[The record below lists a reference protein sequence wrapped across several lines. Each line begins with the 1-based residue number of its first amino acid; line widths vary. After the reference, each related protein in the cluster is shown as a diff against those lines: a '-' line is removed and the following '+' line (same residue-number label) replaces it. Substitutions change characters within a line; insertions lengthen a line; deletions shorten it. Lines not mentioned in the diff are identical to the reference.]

1 MSLLTRFRRSGPLR
15 SLGAAAALLAAGLFV
30 TAPAT
35 VLAQEQAQ
43 PNAAAAAD
51 GAAGEPVVVVALG
64 SLQQL
69 MQDVNYISG
78 VIDQAQLGG
87 MFSMMAAT
95 FTQGIEQNKPLG
107 VLISL
112 EDGMPAITGVIPT
125 QDAKGVL
132 KRLEA
137 QTGPADELDD
147 GTMVIAFG
155 ATTIYVK
162 QQGDWAV
169 VAGDRDHLKS
179 APADPLPLLEEL
191 GKEYLVAAR
200 VRPQLV
206 PDDLRGLL
214 IDQIRQG
221 FEQATAA
228 QVETPE
234 SARELAE
241 NSIEQLEMIINET
254 EEMTFGVRVDQS
266 AKQLAIDMTVI
277 GKTGSALAE
286 LYASQKAVP
295 SQFAS
300 VVRDDAIAYAHYAT
314 SIGPKAVEQAK
325 GSMKMMLQTLDEA
338 IGQQDGISY
347 EIQTEISAYLERI
360 GGLVIDSMSEGRA
373 DMGLALVPT
382 DDGVGFVAGAFVAD
396 GSEVA
401 KIVKEIA
408 GKVEFEPG
416 APTFKFDT
424 ENHKGVSI
432 HVVEADIPA
441 SIEEARKVF
450 GESLTLYLGTGE
462 KSVYAAVGNGAQE
475 MMKKLIDSGQNDTP
489 GDRPIGQG
497 RVQLLPILEVIQNVE
512 ANDSIATMID
522 ALSRSDDP
530 GVINVTATGI
540 DNGQAFKVTLSEGVL
555 KALVGAVLANQ
566 ELGF

>member
-1 MSLLTRFRRSGPLR
+1 MSLLTRFRCSGPLR
-15 SLGAAAALLAAGLFV
+15 SLGAAAALIAASLFV
-30 TAPAT
+30 ASPTT
-35 VLAQEQAQ
+35 LMAQEQAQ
-43 PNAAAAAD
+43 PKAAGTAGAAAD
-51 GAAGEPVVVVALG
+51 EPVVVVALG
-64 SLQQL
+64 SIQRL

-95 FTQGIEQNKPLG
+95 FTQGIEQNKPIG

-112 EDGMPAITGVIPT
+112 EEGMPAITGVIPT

-169 VAGDRDHLKS
+169 VAGDRDHLDS
-179 APADPLPLLEEL
+179 APADPLPLLEDL

-254 EEMTFGVRVDQS
+254 EEMTFGVKVDQS
-266 AKQLAIDMTVI
+266 AKQLAIDMTVT
-277 GKTGSALAE
+277 GKPGSALAE
-286 LYASQKAVP
+286 LYASQQAVP

-300 VVRDDAIAYAHYAT
+300 VVRDDAIVYAHYAT

-325 GSMKMMLQTLDEA
+325 GSMQMMLKTMDEA

-373 DMGLALVPT
+373 DMGMALVPS
-382 DDGVGFVAGAFVAD
+382 DGGVGFVAGAFVAD
-396 GSEVA
+396 GNEVA

-408 GKVEFEPG
+408 GKVEYEPG

-424 ENHKGVSI
+424 ENYNGISI

-441 SIEEARKVF
+441 SINEARQVF
-450 GESLTLYLGTGE
+450 GESVTLYLGTGDN
-462 KSVYAAVGNGAQE
+462 SVYAAVGNGAQDL
-475 MMKKLIDSGQNDTP
+475 MKNLIDSGKKDTP
-489 GDRPIGQG
+489 GDRPIGQA
-497 RVQLLPILEVIQNVE
+497 RVKLLPVLEFLQNIQENE
-512 ANDSIATMID
+512 SITTMVD
-522 ALSRSDDP
+522 ALSGSDDP
-530 GVINVTATGI
+530 GVVGVVATEI
-540 DNGQAFKVTLSEGVL
+540 ENGQAFKVTLSEGVL